1 MALNFNGVINKQNYE
16 QSANV
21 KQELSKAKDDLKKA
35 RGYMKDIAKTVC
47 SESYSKGQLGA
58 HGNVLGMSDREM
70 RDFIIDDVNR
80 QVQGFLDAIVDMQN
94 ELITTKNDRDSIS
107 RQYIA
112 EKKKNEELEHEIQM
126 LRQNQALSAAGMG
139 TMPSS
144 SFGGNAFNTPD
155 DSSTSDA
162 EFDIPDNMN
171 FSDMP
176 PQKPAEPAPVQ
187 TPQPARPSSLMRN
200 EEQNSYRLE
209 GYDNEKMT
217 VMTKKEY
224 NSNRNN
230 RQGNQGNQGNQS
242 NQHNQHQQNS
252 QYRQHG
258 NKQQYRPGGGKANG
272 QANSNQQRSGN
283 QAFLSPQ
290 AQSSDNDS
298 DIPTVKDARKYAK
311 SDMAYIDGHPYDV
324 AETIKSMTSN
334 QEQLLIAIGTSGK
347 AETDDIFS
355 YISKMDNPCVTNQT
369 DLRSMIKKLI
379 DMHIIRSTKMSTSKR
394 PNFSLFT
401 LSELGHAV
409 FYQLTGNVAPMSEP
423 EKIKQMHATLRH
435 GYHIKDTATTLKSLG
450 YTSISMNS
458 KANGVSLGNGLM
470 YVPDV
475 TAVDVNNA
483 KTYWE
488 IELAHH
494 HDEDM
499 ADKLAK
505 AAKVTS
511 TVYVVT
517 DKKDNVDKLRGQ
529 VFKARARYA
538 SSGLKLVVYVGTLQ
552 DLINRKY
559 FAEDNRIVI

>member
-1 MALNFNGVINKQNYE
+1 MALDFNGVINKQNYE

-21 KQELSKAKDDLKKA
+21 KQELSKAKSDLKKT
-35 RGYMKDIAKTVC
+35 RGYMKDIAKTIC

-58 HGNVLGMSDREM
+58 KGDVLGLSDREM
-70 RDFIIDDVNR
+70 RDFIIEDVNR

-107 RQYIA
+107 RQFIA

-139 TMPSS
+139 MIQQP
-144 SFGGNAFNTPD
+144 SFGNDMPD
-155 DSSTSDA
+155 GGMPASA
-162 EFDIPDNMN
+162 ENDEFEIPDNMD
-171 FSDMP
+171 FTDVP
-176 PQKPAEPAPVQ
+176 PDEPVQ
-187 TPQPARPSSLMRN
+187 AAPQAPQPSPLMRN
-200 EEQNSYRLE
+200 EKQNSYKLE
-209 GYDNEKMT
+209 GYDNEKTT
-217 VMTKKEY
+217 VMTKKQY
-224 NSNRNN
+224 YGRQNN
-230 RQGNQGNQGNQS
+230 QNNQNNNNISHGNNNQS
-242 NQHNQHQQNS
+242 
-252 QYRQHG
+252 RQHG
-258 NKQQYRPGGGKANG
+258 SRQQYKPGSGKASSQKPVQSPVPNHTRTGHNTG
-272 QANSNQQRSGN
+272 QMMH
-283 QAFLSPQ
+283 P
-290 AQSSDNDS
+290 SDSDS

-369 DLRSMIKKLI
+369 DLRNMIKKLI

-409 FYQLTGNVAPMSEP
+409 FYSLTGKIAPMSEP

-458 KANGVSLGNGLM
+458 KANGISLGNGLM

-517 DKKDNVDKLRGQ
+517 DKKDNVDKLRDQ

-559 FAEDNRIVI
+559 FSDDNRIAI

>member
-139 TMPSS
+139 MMQQPAFGNNTSASS
-144 SFGGNAFNTPD
+144 AEESSD
-155 DSSTSDA
+155 DD
-162 EFDIPDNMN
+162 EFDIPDGMD
-171 FSDMP
+171 FSDLPHEENTAAMP
-176 PQKPAEPAPVQ
+176 AMSSPAQ
-187 TPQPARPSSLMRN
+187 PQPVSPSALMRN
-200 EEQNSYRLE
+200 EKQNSYKLE
-209 GYDNEKMT
+209 GYDNEKTT
-217 VMTKKEY
+217 VMTKEQY
-224 NSNRNN
+224 QNNRNN
-230 RQGNQGNQGNQS
+230 YNRQNNQNNQHRQQGN
-242 NQHNQHQQNS
+242 
-252 QYRQHG
+252 R
-258 NKQQYRPGGGKANG
+258 QQYRPGNGKTN
-272 QANSNQQRSGN
+272 NQMNNQNQRQN
-283 QAFLSPQ
+283 QPFRNAQPQ
-290 AQSSDNDS
+290 AQMADNDS

-347 AETDDIFS
+347 AETDDIFG

-559 FAEDNRIVI
+559 FSDDNRIVI

>member
-139 TMPSS
+139 MMQQPAFGNNASASS
-144 SFGGNAFNTPD
+144 AEESSD
-155 DSSTSDA
+155 DD
-162 EFDIPDNMN
+162 EFDIPDGMD
-171 FSDMP
+171 FSDKNTSAMP
-176 PQKPAEPAPVQ
+176 SPSQPQSV
-187 TPQPARPSSLMRN
+187 SSSTLMRN
-200 EEQNSYRLE
+200 EKQNSYRLE

-224 NSNRNN
+224 NSSRNN
-230 RQGNQGNQGNQS
+230 RQGNQS
-242 NQHNQHQQNS
+242 NQHNQNNQRQQNG

-272 QANSNQQRSGN
+272 QANSNQQRPGN

-347 AETDDIFS
+347 AETDDIFG

-517 DKKDNVDKLRGQ
+517 DKKDNVDKLRNQ

-538 SSGLKLVVYVGTLQ
+538 SSGLKLAVYVGTLQ

-559 FAEDNRIVI
+559 FANDNRIVI